1 MGRAFQSSTSWPST
15 YSLGE
20 LACAQVHSA
29 GGQRIAC
36 GSAYLSRSSS
46 ECVAVAEPLRLQTI
60 GFRGQEGADHEIRF
74 GLAGSCECVGIMPAS
89 SEESEP
95 GVSVASLDNIY
106 TVGSTQNNG
115 AEPDRNTALTKEGE
129 FESSETIAAI
139 EKNREDRERVVVMDR

>member
-1 MGRAFQSSTSWPST
+1 MQTEWRPLSDRPVAERSAIFGCAFQNSTSWPST

-36 GSAYLSRSSS
+36 GSAYLTHSSS

-74 GLAGSCECVGIMPAS
+74 GLAGGCECVGNHAGLLRRKRTWS
-89 SEESEP
+89 KP
-95 GVSVASLDNIY
+95 GIIRQHLHGGID
-106 TVGSTQNNG
+106 
-115 AEPDRNTALTKEGE
+115 PK
-129 FESSETIAAI
+129 
-139 EKNREDRERVVVMDR
+139 